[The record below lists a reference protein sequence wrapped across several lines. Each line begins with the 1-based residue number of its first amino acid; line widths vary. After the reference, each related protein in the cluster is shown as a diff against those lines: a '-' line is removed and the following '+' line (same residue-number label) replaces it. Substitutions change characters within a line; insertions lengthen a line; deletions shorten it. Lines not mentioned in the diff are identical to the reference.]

1 MAKLEIQIQMRKMIS
16 PSTPTPNHLRNLSL
30 SFFDQG
36 APRIYVPIMFHYL
49 PSSECN
55 REGITERC
63 DKLQNSLAET
73 LTNFYPLAGRF
84 REDEFSIHCNDEGV
98 EFVESKVNTDLAAF
112 LREGPKIEPLDN
124 LLPEMDQLSS
134 PLLGVQVNIFN
145 CGGLVI
151 AIQISHILAD
161 AFTLATF
168 LNEWAHTSLT
178 GTTTKGCLPSF
189 GHLSSLFPTRV
200 LSGPQFSPPSNR
212 GPKIITRRFVFDA
225 LAIAKLKDRINSS
238 ATFTRPTR
246 VVVVMSLIWKVLV
259 GISSAKHDHSRDS
272 SFLFPINLRGKSNL
286 PSLEYALGNFYVT
299 VAATLEAN
307 QLRKEL
313 NDFVNSIG
321 STARDTS
328 LSIGKAS
335 VDEIISLSINCGAE
349 IINKLGQ
356 GDEMDIY
363 ASTSWCRFP
372 WYEADFG
379 WGKPIW
385 VSSVGRTFE
394 VISLFDTKNGDGIEA
409 WVSLK
414 ENKMIEF
421 ERDPDI
427 LSSTSKVTFDSSIWT
442 R

>member
-98 EFVESKVNTDLAAF
+98 EFVESK
-112 LREGPKIEPLDN
+112 
-124 LLPEMDQLSS
+124 S
-134 PLLGVQVNIFN
+134 
-145 CGGLVI
+145 
-151 AIQISHILAD
+151 AIR
-161 AFTLATF
+161 
-168 LNEWAHTSLT
+168 TSI
-178 GTTTKGCLPSF
+178 
-189 GHLSSLFPTRV
+189 
-200 LSGPQFSPPSNR
+200 SPPSNR

-238 ATFTRPTR
+238 ATFTKTYFSGVR
-246 VVVVMSLIWKVLV
+246 MSLIWKE
-259 GISSAKHDHSRDS
+259 IS
-272 SFLFPINLRGKSNL
+272 
-286 PSLEYALGNFYVT
+286 VT
-299 VAATLEAN
+299 ASLEAN

-363 ASTSWCRFP
+363 ASTSWYRFLM
-372 WYEADFG
+372 YEADFG
-379 WGKPIW
+379 WESQSGYFHGCFIHQWMGQSKSRRIPMI
-385 VSSVGRTFE
+385 SSSFGIRFPAYEADFSWEGLGLAVQ
-394 VISLFDTKNGDGIEA
+394 VMIVKCSLCWIANVVME
-409 WVSLK
+409 LK
-414 ENKMIEF
+414 HEC
-421 ERDPDI
+421 
-427 LSSTSKVTFDSSIWT
+427 V
-442 R
+442 